1 VEANSLQRRWD
12 VLSLYLGVFTTSM
25 AGLVLEI
32 ALTRVFSVSLWHH
45 LAFMVI
51 STALLGFG
59 VSGAFLSIFDSAFQ
73 HKLHQVL
80 ALLSSL
86 FSFSVLISLTLMI
99 RVPLDPLAINEP
111 RHILYLL
118 AYYALVVL
126 PFFFTGLTLGT
137 ALSRMAGQIGSLY
150 FADLIGAGLGCLV
163 VVGALSV
170 LSGQGVVL
178 LAALLAALA
187 SFFYSLRAT
196 RTLCLLALV
205 LIVSLVALI
214 PQADS
219 LFPLYIPR
227 SKLLG
232 IALNPIGHPDLR
244 ILYTGWNPF
253 SRIDVIWEPNQ
264 GGYVWGLSKRYGGY
278 TPEQISVLIDAAA
291 LTTINRF
298 NGDLSELEF
307 TDYMPSSLAYQ
318 IAEQPSV
325 LIIGPG
331 GGLDVLAALRN
342 DASRIVGAEINP
354 LIIDLTKGQFDDFAG
369 GLYTTYPQI
378 DIHIAEGRNFVRRS
392 TDAYGVIQLS
402 QVDTFAAASSAAYSL
417 SENYLYTVEAFEDFY
432 DHLTDDGY
440 LAISRW
446 YFEPPVQA
454 LRLVTIGATALEHRG
469 IEEPW
474 RHFVVARSGDI
485 STVLMKKTPFHQA
498 EIAHLQEL
506 CADRGFEILYVP
518 GNRDEDS
525 PFVGFLTSS
534 PSETFYRQVP
544 FDVKPTTDD
553 RPFFFEY
560 YGWQN
565 LGYFRSGKFTLVVI
579 LLQALL
585 LSVGLILLPLWLL
598 QRAGLRTHGRWH
610 WLIYFACLGIGF
622 IFIEVVLMQQLVLYL
637 GHPTASIS
645 VVLFS
650 LLSFSGL
657 GSFISGRLRGDSRR
671 YLRGVIPILGTMG
684 LTYMVILP
692 SLALATL
699 AWNLPWR
706 VALSVILL
714 APLGL
719 VMGMPFPLGIRLVDS
734 FNNKLI
740 PWAWG
745 VNGFAS
751 VLGSILSVIIAM
763 TWGFSTVLL
772 LAVLVYQVA
781 LVSIL
786 TLKPLSS
793 SAKL

>member
-1 VEANSLQRRWD
+1 MGTDLLQRRWG
-12 VLSLYLGVFTTSM
+12 VLPLYLGVFTTSM

-32 ALTRVFSVSLWHH
+32 ALTRMFSVSLWHH

-59 VSGAFLSIFDSAFQ
+59 ASGAFLSISNFAFQ
-73 HKLHQVL
+73 HELHRVL
-80 ALLSSL
+80 ALLSGL
-86 FSFSVLISLTLMI
+86 FSFSVLISLALMI

-118 AYYALVVL
+118 AYYALVLL
-126 PFFFTGLTLGT
+126 PFFFAGLTLGT

-150 FADLIGAGLGCLV
+150 FADLIGAGLGCLI

-170 LSGQGVVL
+170 LPGQGAVL
-178 LAALLAALA
+178 LAAFLAALA
-187 SFFYSLRAT
+187 SLFYSFLAT
-196 RTLCLLALV
+196 RTLSILALV
-205 LIVSLVALI
+205 LIVGLGALI

-232 IALNPIGHPDLR
+232 IALNPIGHPELR

-264 GGYVWGLSKRYGGY
+264 GGYVWGLSKHYGGY
-278 TPEQISVLIDAAA
+278 TPEQISILIDAAA
-291 LTTINRF
+291 LTTVNRF
-298 NGDLSELEF
+298 NGDLAELEF
-307 TDYMPSSLAYQ
+307 TNYMPSSLAYQ

-331 GGLDVLAALRN
+331 GGLDVLAAFRN
-342 DASRIVGAEINP
+342 GASPIVGVEINP
-354 LIIDLTKGQFDDFAG
+354 LIVDLMKGQFDDFAG
-369 GLYTTYPQI
+369 GLYTVYPQI

-417 SENYLYTVEAFEDFY
+417 SENYLYTVEAFEGYY
-432 DHLTDDGY
+432 DHLNDDGY
-440 LAISRW
+440 LTISRW

-469 IEEPW
+469 VKEPW
-474 RHFVVARSGDI
+474 RHFVVVRSEDI
-485 STVLMKKTPFHQA
+485 STVMMKKTPFHQT
-498 EIAHLQEL
+498 EIARLQEL

-518 GNRDEDS
+518 GTRDKDS

-534 PSETFYRQVP
+534 PSEAFYRQIP

-565 LGYFRSGKFTLVVI
+565 LGYFRSGKFTLIVI

-585 LSVGLILLPLWLL
+585 LSIGLILLPLWLL
-598 QRAGLRTHGRWH
+598 RRAELRTHGRWH
-610 WLIYFACLGIGF
+610 WLIYFGCLGIGF

-657 GSFISGRLRGDSRR
+657 GSFISGRLQGNSRR
-671 YLRGVIPILGTMG
+671 YLRVAIPALGAMG
-684 LTYMVILP
+684 LIYTVILSP
-692 SLALATL
+692 LALATL
-699 AWNLPWR
+699 AWDFPWR

-745 VNGFAS
+745 VNGCAS

-763 TWGFSTVLL
+763 TWGFSTVLVL
-772 LAVLVYQVA
+772 SALVYQVA

-786 TLKPLSS
+786 TLKYPSS
-793 SAKL
+793 LTRL

>member
-1 VEANSLQRRWD
+1 
-12 VLSLYLGVFTTSM
+12 M
-25 AGLVLEI
+25 
-32 ALTRVFSVSLWHH
+32 FSVSLWHH

-59 VSGAFLSIFDSAFQ
+59 ASGAFLSIFNFAFQ
-73 HKLHQVL
+73 HELHHVL
-80 ALLSSL
+80 ALLSGL
-86 FSFSVLISLTLMI
+86 FSLSVLISLALMI

-126 PFFFTGLTLGT
+126 PFFFAGLTLGT
-137 ALSRMAGQIGSLY
+137 ALSRMAEQIGSLY
-150 FADLIGAGLGCLV
+150 FADLIGAGLGCLIV
-163 VVGALSV
+163 LGALSV
-170 LSGQGVVL
+170 LSGQGAVL

-187 SFFYSLRAT
+187 SLFYSLRAA
-196 RTLCLLALV
+196 RRLCLLALV
-205 LIVSLVALI
+205 LIVSLGALI

-219 LFPLYIPR
+219 LFPLYVPR

-232 IALNPIGHPDLR
+232 IALNPVGHPDLR

-264 GGYVWGLSKRYGGY
+264 GGYVWGLSNRYGGY
-278 TPEQISVLIDAAA
+278 TPEQISILIDAAA

-298 NGDLSELEF
+298 NGDLSEMEF
-307 TDYMPSSLAYQ
+307 TNYMPSSLAYQ

-325 LIIGPG
+325 LIVGPG

-342 DASRIVGAEINP
+342 GASRIVGAEINP
-354 LIIDLTKGQFDDFAG
+354 LIVDLMEGQFDDFAG
-369 GLYTTYPQI
+369 GLYTMYPQI

-392 TDAYGVIQLS
+392 TDAYDVIQLS

-417 SENYLYTVEAFEDFY
+417 SENYLYTVEAFEDYY

-440 LAISRW
+440 LTISRW

-469 IEEPW
+469 VKESW
-474 RHFVVARSGDI
+474 RHFAVVRSGDI
-485 STVLMKKTPFHQA
+485 STVLMKKTPFQEA

-506 CADRGFEILYVP
+506 CADRGFELLYIP
-518 GNRDEDS
+518 GDQDEDS

-534 PSETFYRQVP
+534 PSETFYRQIP

-585 LSVGLILLPLWLL
+585 LSAGLILLPLWLL
-598 QRAGLRTHGRWH
+598 RRAELRTHGRWH
-610 WLIYFACLGIGF
+610 WLIYFGCLGIGF
-622 IFIEVVLMQQLVLYL
+622 IFVEVVLMQQLVLYL

-657 GSFISGRLRGDSRR
+657 GSFISGRFPGDSRR
-671 YLRGVIPILGTMG
+671 YLRIVIPILGTMG
-684 LTYMVILP
+684 LIYAVILSP
-692 SLALATL
+692 LALATL
-699 AWNLPWR
+699 AWDFPWR
-706 VALSVILL
+706 VGLSVILL

-719 VMGMPFPLGIRLVDS
+719 IMGMPFPLGIRLVDS

-745 VNGFAS
+745 INGCAS

-763 TWGFSTVLL
+763 TFGFSTVLVL
-772 LAVLVYQVA
+772 SVLVYQVA

-786 TLKPLSS
+786 TLKHPSS
-793 SAKL
+793 LTKL